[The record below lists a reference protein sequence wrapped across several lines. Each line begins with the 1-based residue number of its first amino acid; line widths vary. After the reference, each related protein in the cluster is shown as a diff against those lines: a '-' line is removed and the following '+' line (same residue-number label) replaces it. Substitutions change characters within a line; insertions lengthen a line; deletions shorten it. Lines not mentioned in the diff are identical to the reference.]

1 MTEASINTM
10 DDLSVAMQIMRD
22 ELSLKWEEGFIE
34 TPLGRHGITITE
46 DDTSEGEGPY
56 ATIGMVLDEHV
67 YVEIE
72 DGTYGQ
78 MQGFRIY
85 REDLTA

>member
-1 MTEASINTM
+1 MTGTPAAIRT
-10 DDLSVAMQIMRD
+10 DDELSVAMQIMRD
-22 ELSLKWEEGFIE
+22 ELSLKWEEGFIV
-34 TPLGRHGITITE
+34 TPLGRHGVTITE
-46 DDTSEGEGPY
+46 DMTEGPY

-85 REDLTA
+85 KEDL